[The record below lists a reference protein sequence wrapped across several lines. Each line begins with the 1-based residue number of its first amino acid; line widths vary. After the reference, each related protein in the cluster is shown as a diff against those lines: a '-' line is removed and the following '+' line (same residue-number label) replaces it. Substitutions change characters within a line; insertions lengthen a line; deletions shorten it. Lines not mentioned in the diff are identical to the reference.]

1 MNGEYL
7 LNAAGVKALDAR
19 LEQADLLELAME
31 EAGRAVA
38 AAVHEHR
45 THGAVLLLA
54 GGGSNG
60 ADALVA
66 ARHLH
71 AWGREVSVLALPSD
85 QLLHRANRERLEAVG
100 VPVQVLVLQALQQ
113 ALAAGP
119 AVVVDGLLGT
129 GFRPP
134 MRPELAQLISLLNA
148 ARQHSQ
154 GRMQVVAADLP
165 SGLDAGRAELPD
177 SVVQA
182 DLSVTLGG
190 LKPALV
196 YGPATHAAGRVQ
208 LAGLGVPADWV
219 QPHALAIRPTDGQVA
234 SWLPVRFPDAHKGD
248 AGRIWIVG
256 GHPGTVG
263 APVLSGLGALRSG
276 AGLVTLHSQEAAV
289 ASLAVSQAP
298 ELMARTHDD
307 LGTLDT
313 DFQQGPKPDAAALG
327 MGLGPDAVKHARM
340 ALAWKI
346 PLVLDAD
353 ALSPEL
359 RGQGHH
365 QVVWTPHPG
374 EAARM
379 LGVKTPEISGD
390 PLAAARQLQAQFGGV
405 VVLKDGPTTVA
416 TPRGL
421 MVARGGHPGMA
432 SAGMGDTLSG
442 VIASLLAQ
450 GLSAEH
456 AAICGVR
463 LHALAGEL
471 AGAKHGYGLS
481 ATDVSHELGAA
492 WLRLSLPPVP

>member
-1 MNGEYL
+1 MNGESL
-7 LNAAGVKALDAR
+7 LNAAGVRALDAR

-38 AAVHEHR
+38 AAVHER
-45 THGAVLLLA
+45 VSHGVALLLV

-60 ADALVA
+60 ADVLVA

-71 AWGREVSVLALPSD
+71 AWGRELRVLALPSD
-85 QLLHRANRERLEAVG
+85 QPLHRANLQRLEAVG
-100 VPVQVLVLQALQQ
+100 VRVQPLVLSALEQ
-113 ALAAGP
+113 ALAAEP

-134 MRPELAQLISLLNA
+134 MRSELAQLIVLLNA
-148 ARQHSQ
+148 ARKQAQ
-154 GRMQVVAADLP
+154 GRMQVIAADLP
-165 SGLDAGRAELPD
+165 SGLDAGRADLPKP
-177 SVVQA
+177 VVQA
-182 DLSVTLGG
+182 DLTLTLGG

-196 YGPATHAAGRVQ
+196 YGPAAHAAGRVQ
-208 LAGLGVPADWV
+208 LAGLGVPPSWV
-219 QPHALAIRPTDGQVA
+219 QAHALAVRPTDGQVA

-256 GHPGTVG
+256 GHSGTVG
-263 APVLSGLGALRSG
+263 APVLSALGALRSG

-289 ASLAVSQAP
+289 AGLAVNRAP
-298 ELMARTHDD
+298 ELMAHTHED
-307 LGTLDT
+307 LGALDAGIL
-313 DFQQGPKPDAAALG
+313 QGPKPGAVALG
-327 MGLGPDAVKHARM
+327 MGLGPDALKHARM
-340 ALAWKI
+340 ALAWKL

-353 ALSPEL
+353 ALGPEL
-359 RGQGHH
+359 RGQGHD

-379 LGVKTPEISGD
+379 LGVKTPEILGD
-390 PLAAARQLQAQFGGV
+390 PLAAARELQAQFGGV
-405 VVLKDGPTTVA
+405 VVLKGGPTTVA
-416 TPRGL
+416 TPDGL
-421 MVARGGHPGMA
+421 LVARGGHPGMA

-442 VIASLLAQ
+442 VIASLLGQ
-450 GLSAEH
+450 GLGAAH

-481 ATDVSHELGAA
+481 AGDVSLELGAA
-492 WLRLSLPPVP
+492 WLRLTRPPTL